1 MYGTENMNQNEYIRS
16 EFASRR
22 KTTGPTPIMRDSSG
36 SVEIPA
42 VDTATFE
49 CSQDH
54 VTINAAKSMDMYCNS
69 NDGKPC

>member
-22 KTTGPTPIMRDSSG
+22 KTTGPTPMMRDSSG

-54 VTINAAKSMDMYCNS
+54 ATINAAKGMDMYCNS

>member
-22 KTTGPTPIMRDSSG
+22 KTTGPTPMMRDSSG

-54 VTINAAKSMDMYCNS
+54 VTINAAKGMDMYCNS

>member
-1 MYGTENMNQNEYIRS
+1 MYGTDNMNQNEYIRS

-22 KTTGPTPIMRDSSG
+22 KTTGPTPTMRDSNG

-49 CSQDH
+49 SSQDH
-54 VTINAAKSMDMYCNS
+54 ATINAAKGIDMYSNP